1 MIRRPPRSTRTDTLF
16 PYTTLFRSWKGA
28 TDRIANPARYATSGA
43 TILPTERY
51 TAAAQAVLAPGER
64 INSLTMPEGN
74 GPVVVAATQASK
86 GPPRGRPV
94 RTMVYLDPPTAKV
107 LDQAASNEG
116 VLREIGRAHV

>member
-1 MIRRPPRSTRTDTLF
+1 
-16 PYTTLFRSWKGA
+16 
-28 TDRIANPARYATSGA
+28 
-43 TILPTERY
+43 
-51 TAAAQAVLAPGER
+51 
-64 INSLTMPEGN
+64 MPEGN

-116 VLREIGRAHV
+116 VLRVLHVLHGSLMVPGVGRKIVGWLGVAMMRSEEHTSALQSLMRISYAVFWLKKK

>member
-1 MIRRPPRSTRTDTLF
+1 
-16 PYTTLFRSWKGA
+16 
-28 TDRIANPARYATSGA
+28 
-43 TILPTERY
+43 
-51 TAAAQAVLAPGER
+51 
-64 INSLTMPEGN
+64 MPEGN

-116 VLREIGRAHV
+116 VLRVLHVLHGSLMVPGVGRKIVGWLGVAMMISAFTGIWLWWPMVGRWSKGLRSEEHTSELQSLMRSSYAVFCLKK

>member
-1 MIRRPPRSTRTDTLF
+1 MCRLLF
-16 PYTTLFRSWKGA
+16 FFKQKTAYEM
-28 TDRIANPARYATSGA
+28 RISDWSSDVCSSD
-43 TILPTERY
+43 LTERY

-116 VLREIGRAHV
+116 VQIGRASCRERVCQYV

>member
-1 MIRRPPRSTRTDTLF
+1 
-16 PYTTLFRSWKGA
+16 
-28 TDRIANPARYATSGA
+28 
-43 TILPTERY
+43 
-51 TAAAQAVLAPGER
+51 
-64 INSLTMPEGN
+64 MPEGN

-116 VLREIGRAHV
+116 VLRVLHVLHGSLMVPGVGRKIVGWLGVAMMISAFTGLWLWWRSEEHTSELPSLMRNSYAVFRLK